1 MILLQVSFDELMDA
15 KVFYYTDL
23 HNKSHPFN
31 LMNGPL
37 DVTHTSYTDMWAVKM
52 RKVFNAL
59 DRQKRGYLL
68 KLLPSD
74 AINIYDC

>member
-23 HNKSHPFN
+23 QNKSHPFN

-68 KLLPSD
+68 
-74 AINIYDC
+74 